1 MDLEAELLRIFTEVF
16 GDGQCVDLQELLV
29 ALTLERES
37 ELEAA

>member
-1 MDLEAELLRIFTEVF
+1 MDLEAELLRIFNEVF
-16 GDGQCVDLQELLV
+16 GDGQSLDLQELLV